1 MKPTSFTQLLMTAT
15 ASAIALIFAP
25 GQRVNAATLKA
36 IQPGTTINTFAE
48 CLNDGIA
55 LIGGKNTL
63 DLNGWQ
69 WSIDNPNDGVDGFLV
84 GGNSNR
90 YEMYTMAIK
99 ETANSIFVALNGNMP
114 LTGIDGTGAVDG
126 NIGWGDLFFNLS
138 GLNFSTASQ
147 LGSLFAVR
155 FAGTNDS
162 FAPSIGLY
170 GNVTATSVTGINSGF
185 SSLQAYNQ
193 RVSGYCTGPN
203 CGPSLGDLAANTP
216 YFNQTQSLN
225 AIASGNFLAPI
236 TYLTSA
242 DLLAAGY
249 NFNQPHAKGSQTIAF
264 KFDKAGICDSGVC
277 AEITVPEPSSL
288 AGLAVLGLIVAGRK
302 LRQRKVTA

>member
-1 MKPTSFTQLLMTAT
+1 MKLTFFTQLLMTAT

-55 LIGGKNTL
+55 LIGGKNPL
-63 DLNGWQ
+63 DRYGWQ
-69 WSIDNPNDGVDGFLV
+69 WAIDAPNDGVAGFQV
-84 GGNSNR
+84 GGNG
-90 YEMYTMAIK
+90 YEIYTMAIK

-126 NIGWGDLFFNLS
+126 NIGWGDLFLNFS

-170 GNVTATSVTGINSGF
+170 GNVKATSVTGINSGF

-203 CGPSLGDLAANTP
+203 C
-216 YFNQTQSLN
+216 
-225 AIASGNFLAPI
+225 
-236 TYLTSA
+236 LT
-242 DLLAAGY
+242 G
-249 NFNQPHAKGSQTIAF
+249 
-264 KFDKAGICDSGVC
+264 
-277 AEITVPEPSSL
+277 
-288 AGLAVLGLIVAGRK
+288 
-302 LRQRKVTA
+302 